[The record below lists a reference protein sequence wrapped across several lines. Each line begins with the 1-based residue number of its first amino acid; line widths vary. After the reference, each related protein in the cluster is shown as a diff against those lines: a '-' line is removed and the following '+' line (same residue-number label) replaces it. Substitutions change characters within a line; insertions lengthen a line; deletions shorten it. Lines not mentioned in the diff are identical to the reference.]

1 MRNANELLKTRWRD
15 IANLIL
21 GGWLF
26 VSPWVLTDGP
36 VPVAVWNAQVM
47 GVIVALFAVLA
58 LVNFHEWE
66 EWLGVLFGIWLIAA
80 PWALGFAV
88 IGAQVWNQIAVGMV
102 VGLMALW
109 SIYDIHDVQ
118 AHA

>member
-1 MRNANELLKTRWRD
+1 MRNASEILKTRWRD

-26 VSPWVLTDGP
+26 VSPWILTDAP
-36 VPVAVWNAQVM
+36 VPAAAWNAYGM
-47 GVIVALFAVLA
+47 GVVIAVFAILA
-58 LVNFHEWE
+58 LLDFHEWE
-66 EWLGVLFGIWLIAA
+66 EWLSVLFGVWLIAA
-80 PWALGFAV
+80 PWVLGFEV
-88 IGAQVWNQIAVGMV
+88 VGAAVWNQITVGVV

-109 SIYDIHDVQ
+109 SLYDLHDVQ